1 MRACVCVTVAVER
14 RTATHLDPRTCHR
27 SHAAAAASGTSRAD
41 RRRRDWVDR
50 KQKSKSFDF
59 CWQSGLWSPIDRPC
73 VDVVVGGPSSR
84 QPLPPAPPPPPA
96 PTAVPP
102 ATAVKTIALP
112 ATAPLP
118 QASTEHDADDDSCRR
133 TSPRLKLPPMFHM
146 DSGSSFESYEPGDG
160 LLQHQLLKVFSL
172 CLADCNWLRMD
183 LIMTINDSINE

>member
-1 MRACVCVTVAVER
+1 MIYCDDILSVCASVVLRLSVMCVCVTVAVER

-27 SHAAAAASGTSRAD
+27 GHHAVATSGTGSRAD

-73 VDVVVGGPSSR
+73 VDIVVGGSTSR
-84 QPLPPAPPPPPA
+84 QPMPPPPPPA

-102 ATAVKTIALP
+102 VTAVKTIAVP
-112 ATAPLP
+112 ACGAPVP
-118 QASTEHDADDDSCRR
+118 QASTEHDADSCSRR

-160 LLQHQLLKVFSL
+160 LLQHQLLKVVNRRYL
-172 CLADCNWLRMD
+172 H
-183 LIMTINDSINE
+183 